1 MATTK
6 KSLVTDQSHRKIVTP
21 ITGVLALVIGISGVM
36 LFFHVGEG
44 LVKEA
49 HEWLG
54 VAFAVV
60 MLVHL
65 AMNWKAF
72 KQHFKKPVAWIG
84 TGAVSVISVMFLMV
98 SLSGEPHEN
107 PIRSIMQSI
116 ETASVID
123 LAPVFKLSQ
132 AEMTERLN
140 RAGVNI
146 DTGRESLQ
154 ELAGKSGLDSRRLI
168 AVLVSKGNFAAGTRG
183 GMSE

>member
-6 KSLVTDQSHRKIVTP
+6 QLRVTERLPRKVITP
-21 ITGVLALVIGISGVM
+21 ITGALSLVIGISGVM
-36 LFFHVGEG
+36 LFFHMGEG
-44 LVKEA
+44 LVKGV

-54 VAFAVV
+54 IAFVVA

-72 KQHFKKPVAWIG
+72 KHHFRNPPAWVG
-84 TGAVSVISVMFLMV
+84 AGAVSAISVMFLV
-98 SLSGEPHEN
+98 ASLSGEPHEN
-107 PIRSIMQSI
+107 PTRSIMQSI
-116 ETASVID
+116 ETASVTD

-140 RAGVNI
+140 KAGVNI

-154 ELAGKSGLDSRRLI
+154 ELAGKSGVDSRRLI
-168 AVLVSKGNFAAGTRG
+168 AALVSKGNFAAGTRG
-183 GMSE
+183 GMPE